1 MNKRIKLNNK
11 EKGVLL
17 LEGIGTF
24 LLFQLINVI
33 LVITSNVFFGN
44 NQRTN
49 FFRLIQTDSSRA
61 GFWQVWFFFCL
72 VLVLEIFISF
82 HVVMKTFRQFEV
94 EKVERELA
102 KIADGD
108 LNQQLH
114 LEVNPRLQG
123 IVNSINSLISN
134 TNNHIAEQR
143 RSEKSKDELIT
154 NVSHDIRTPLTS
166 IIGYLGLIESK
177 NYEDLDQILKYTHV
191 AYKKSL
197 EMQNLVNDLFEYT
210 NVQHANSTLS
220 MTKFDMAQ
228 MLDQLSADFELEANK
243 RGMEIVVN
251 TSPEKILMTGDT
263 DKLGRVF
270 NNLIMNAF
278 KYGDGTTHLW
288 LEAKQTPQEVV
299 VRVANNGKP
308 IPKESLDHLFDRFY
322 RVEDSRSKETGGT
335 GLGLAIAQS
344 MVKMHGGQI
353 SVESNNDRTAF
364 IIHFPTIKQ
373 KNSEE

>member
-1 MNKRIKLNNK
+1 M
-11 EKGVLL
+11 
-17 LEGIGTF
+17 
-24 LLFQLINVI
+24 FQLINVI